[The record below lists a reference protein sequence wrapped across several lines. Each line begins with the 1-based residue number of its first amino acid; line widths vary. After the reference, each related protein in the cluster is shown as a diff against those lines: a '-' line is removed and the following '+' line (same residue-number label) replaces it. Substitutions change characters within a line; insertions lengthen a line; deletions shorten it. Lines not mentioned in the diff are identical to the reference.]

1 MLAITRTQYG
11 PPDVLEVKEIEKP
24 TPKDGE
30 LLIKVHATTINRTD
44 CGILQ
49 GTPKLARLFFGWPKP
64 KTHIMGT
71 DFAGQVEV
79 IGTEVSRFKVGDMIW
94 GLNDEGIASQ
104 ANYMVVQEKEAI
116 VHLPKGFSCAEA
128 VACAEGAHY
137 AYNFINKISLKTG
150 DKVMLNGATG
160 AIGSA
165 ALQLLKHF
173 GVYVTATANGK
184 NIDLIKSL
192 GADRIINY
200 EIEDFTQDN
209 EQYHYVFDAVG
220 KSSFG
225 KCKGL
230 LTANGAYI
238 SSELG
243 PGAENIYL
251 PLLTKIKGGKRVKFP
266 FPNNKQESLD
276 LTKSLMEQ
284 GKFRAV
290 IDRSYTIEQAIA
302 AYQYVVS
309 GQKTGNVVLELS

>member
-11 PPDVLEVKEIEKP
+11 SPDVLEVKEIE
-24 TPKDGE
+24 TPIPKADE

-49 GTPKLARLFFGWPKP
+49 GSPKLARLFFGWPRPNK
-64 KTHIMGT
+64 HIMGT
-71 DFAGQVEV
+71 DFAGQVET
-79 IGTEVSRFKVGDMIW
+79 IGSEVSRFKVGDMIW

-104 ANYMVVQEKEAI
+104 ANYMTIQEGKAI
-116 VHLPKGFSCAEA
+116 VRIPRGFSYAEA

-137 AYNFINKISLKTG
+137 AYNFINKIPLKTG

-173 GVYVTATANGK
+173 GAYVTATANTK
-184 NIDLIKSL
+184 NIDLVKSL
-192 GADRIINY
+192 GADRVINY
-200 EIEDFTQDN
+200 ETEDFTQDN
-209 EQYHYVFDAVG
+209 EQYQYVFDAVG

-230 LTANGAYI
+230 LTANGVYI

-251 PLLTKIKGGKRVKFP
+251 PLVTKIKGGKRVKFP
-266 FPNNKQESLD
+266 FPNNRQESLD
-276 LTKSLMEQ
+276 LVKSLMEQ

-290 IDRSYTIEQAIA
+290 IDRHYTIEQAIE
-302 AYQYVVS
+302 AYQYVKS
-309 GQKTGNVVLELS
+309 GQKTGNVVLDLS